1 MATHRPERVVITD
14 RRADHCDVA
23 ATGALTAIR
32 RGRRGRRSRRGRQA
46 AGLTLAVL
54 RAW

>member
-23 ATGALTAIR
+23 ATRALTAIR
-32 RGRRGRRSRRGRQA
+32 RGRRGRQA

>member
-14 RRADHCDVA
+14 GRADHCDVA
-23 ATGALTAIR
+23 ATRALTAIR
-32 RGRRGRRSRRGRQA
+32 RGRRGRRGRQA